1 MELREMAEACGLV
14 RGVQGEDEKFEQFAR
29 LIRTE
34 YLNAIR
40 SEYDTWTGSFKPVVK
55 VLLQN
60 LMQRFDPDATL

>member
-1 MELREMAEACGLV
+1 MELREMAQACGLLH
-14 RGVQGEDEKFEQFAR
+14 GLQGEDEKLENFAR

-34 YLNAIR
+34 YLDAIR
-40 SEYDTWTGSFKPVVK
+40 SEYDTWTGSFRPVVR